1 MPYNNQYNNAVA
13 GAVRGYSQQHID
25 REHAINDFTTNYEI
39 PSQLESAVMRHPE
52 VHGGSGFG
60 AATVQDLGFEPTL
73 GATSG
78 EGVPRRARK
87 KVIEV
92 GEGLSAA
99 GVSAA
104 GTSAAAKPKKATS
117 KNLQVLLQDAPIL
130 DATAPAV
137 AERVSG
143 GKRPRRKKGEG
154 VSGGALLSLKD
165 LGAMK
170 GQPPDSI
177 RATVAPA
184 SRPQAAV
191 GSGAIGEGI
200 IGGARRRRI
209 EIVKEVMK
217 KHKLSLPA
225 ASKYVKEHKLY

>member
-1 MPYNNQYNNAVA
+1 
-13 GAVRGYSQQHID
+13 
-25 REHAINDFTTNYEI
+25 
-39 PSQLESAVMRHPE
+39 
-52 VHGGSGFG
+52 
-60 AATVQDLGFEPTL
+60 VQDLGFEPTL

-104 GTSAAAKPKKATS
+104 GMSAAAKPKKATR
-117 KNLQVLLQDAPIL
+117 KNLQVPLQDAPVL
-130 DATAPAV
+130 DATAPVV
-137 AERVSG
+137 AEGVSG
-143 GKRPRRKKGEG
+143 GKRTRKKKGEG

-165 LGAMK
+165 LDAMK

-177 RATVAPA
+177 RATVAPT

-191 GSGAIGEGI
+191 GAGAIGEGMV
-200 IGGARRRRI
+200 GGLRRRRI